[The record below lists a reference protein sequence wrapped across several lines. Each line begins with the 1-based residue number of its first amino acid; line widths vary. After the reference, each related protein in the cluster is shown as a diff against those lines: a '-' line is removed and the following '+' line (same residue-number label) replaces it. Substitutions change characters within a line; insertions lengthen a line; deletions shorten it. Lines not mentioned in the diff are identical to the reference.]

1 MLLFFLYYLTFW
13 QITILTTCFLN
24 YFMVYFSAVIKMT
37 KIYIIRHCEAMGNV
51 LRVFQGSS
59 NFDVSELGK
68 VQLKFLEERFDAIP
82 LDRIYSSPLKRAMK
96 TAEAVR
102 GIKNI
107 EIEPHDGLLELHGGV
122 VEGKPFVEAFNSI
135 EGLADAWDN
144 HPEDF
149 APEGGEP
156 MRHAYERIWETVKQI
171 AEENRGKA
179 VALST
184 HGGVTRCL
192 MCRLL
197 KNDIKELKNVP
208 WSENTA
214 VSLIEF
220 DDNGDVNVV
229 FFNDHSHLPEEFVN
243 RKSRIPSFMKGNNK

>member
-1 MLLFFLYYLTFW
+1 MLFDFLYD
-13 QITILTTCFLN
+13 ILSL
-24 YFMVYFSAVIKMT
+24 VIKMT

-59 NFDVSELGK
+59 DFDISELGK
-68 VQLKFLEERFDAIP
+68 VQLKYLEERFNAIP

-102 GIKNI
+102 GVKNI

-122 VEGKPFVEAFNSI
+122 VEGKPFKEAFNSI
-135 EGLADAWDN
+135 EGLADTWDN
-144 HPEDF
+144 HPQDF

-156 MRHAYERIWETVKQI
+156 MRHAYERIWDTVKQLV
-171 AEENRGKA
+171 EENKGKA
-179 VALST
+179 IALTT

-197 KNDIKELKNVP
+197 KGDINELKNVN
-208 WSENTA
+208 WCENTG
-214 VSLIEF
+214 VTLIEF
-220 DDNGDVNVV
+220 EDGKEPNVV

-243 RKSRIPSFMKGNNK
+243 RKSRLASFMKGNDK

>member
-1 MLLFFLYYLTFW
+1 
-13 QITILTTCFLN
+13 
-24 YFMVYFSAVIKMT
+24 MT

-68 VQLKFLEERFDAIP
+68 VQLKFLEERFNAIP
-82 LDRIYSSPLKRAMK
+82 LDHIYSSPLKRAIK
-96 TAEAVR
+96 TAEAVK

-107 EIEPHDGLLELHGGV
+107 EIEVHEGLRELHGGV
-122 VEGKPFVEAFNSI
+122 VEGKPFAEAFNSI

-144 HPEDF
+144 HPQDF

-156 MRHAYERIWETVKQI
+156 MREAYERIWDTVKQL
-171 AEENRGKA
+171 AAGNKGKA
-179 VALST
+179 IALTT

-197 KNDIKELKNVP
+197 KGNIAELKNVP
-208 WSENTA
+208 WCENTG

-220 DDNGDVNVV
+220 DDDLNTNVV
-229 FFNDHSHLPEEFVN
+229 FFNDYSHLPEEFVN
-243 RKSRIPSFMKGNNK
+243 RKSRIASFMKGNNQ